1 MSYPE
6 SLREAVLNYID
17 SGNKISEASA
27 IFDVSESSIG
37 RWRRRQK
44 NTGSIKRRPRTND
57 PYKIDNEALK
67 AYIKSHPDTYLNEIA
82 THFNVTESGISKAL
96 KRLNITRKK
105 SLNVIENETKSS
117 A

>member
-6 SLREAVLNYID
+6 SLCEAVLNYID
-17 SGNKISEASA
+17 SGNKVSEASA

-44 NTGSIKRRPRTND
+44 NTSSIKRRPRTNN

-67 AYIKSHPDTYLNEIA
+67 AYIKFHPDAYLNEIA
-82 THFNVTESGISKAL
+82 THFNVMESGFSKAL

-105 SLNVIENETKSS
+105 SLNVIENQKKSS

>member
-6 SLREAVLNYID
+6 SLLESVLDYID

-44 NTGSIKRRPRTND
+44 TP
-57 PYKIDNEALK
+57 A
-67 AYIKSHPDTYLNEIA
+67 
-82 THFNVTESGISKAL
+82 V
-96 KRLNITRKK
+96 
-105 SLNVIENETKSS
+105 
-117 A
+117 